1 MLFNS
6 LSFIVFLVI
15 VLTLYYSKI
24 FNWTNKKRMLLL
36 ASYVF
41 YGLWNPPLVVLLW
54 ISTVVDWTAGRKLAV
69 IENQR
74 KRKLWLL
81 LSMFVNLGFLAFFK
95 YGNFLLENFTLL
107 VNAIGWDF
115 KPLPMDI
122 ILPMGISFYTFQ
134 TMSYT
139 IDMYYKKT
147 KPYTGIEPART
158 FLDFALYVTFFP
170 QLVAGPIV
178 RAKDLITQFYEPK
191 KATVKQFLW
200 GLFLLT
206 IGLFQKVVLADT
218 LLSGT
223 ADDVFGAKDILNSVD
238 AWMGTLAFSGQIF
251 FDFAGYSTCAIG
263 IALMLGI
270 ILPDNF
276 KYPYAS
282 IGFSDL
288 WRRWHISL
296 SSWLRDYLYIPL
308 GGNRHGITRMYV
320 ALVLTMLLGGL
331 WHGAAWT
338 FVVWG
343 ALHGSYL
350 IIERL
355 LKNVVKI
362 KINAWNGILLALLTY
377 TCVNITWVFFRARE
391 FGTAKN
397 LITSM
402 FFMNEDGEKILQ
414 YIDILKVSI
423 VITLLF
429 ICHWIMRNTSM
440 KEMSTKV
447 NPWVFGIF
455 WAFLFFAIIISQGS
469 GEQFIYFQF

>member
-6 LSFIVFLVI
+6 LSFIIFLCI
-15 VLTLYYSKI
+15 VLILYYIKF
-24 FNWTNKKRMLLL
+24 FNWTSKKRMLLI

-41 YGLWNPPLVVLLW
+41 YGLWNPPLIILLW
-54 ISTVVDWTAGRKLAV
+54 ISTMVDWTAGNKLALE
-69 IENQR
+69 ENQQ

-95 YGNFLLENFTLL
+95 YGDFLLDNFITIA
-107 VNAIGWDF
+107 NAAGF
-115 KPLPMDI
+115 EYQPYKMDI

-139 IDMYYKKT
+139 IDMYYKKM
-147 KPYTGIEPART
+147 KPAKT

-178 RAKDLITQFYEPK
+178 RAQDLITQFYEPK
-191 KATVKQFLW
+191 KATIKQFIW

-206 IGLFQKVVLADT
+206 LGLFQKVVLADT
-218 LLSGT
+218 LLSST
-223 ADDVFGAKDILNSVD
+223 ADEVFKPGQILNFWD
-238 AWMGTLAFSGQIF
+238 AWTGTLAFSGQIF

-282 IGFSDL
+282 LGFSDL
-288 WRRWHISL
+288 WTRWHISL
-296 SSWLRDYLYIPL
+296 STWLRDYLYIPL
-308 GGNRHGITRMYV
+308 GGNRHGITRMYA
-320 ALVLTMLLGGL
+320 ALMITMLLGGL

-338 FVVWG
+338 FMVWG
-343 ALHGSYL
+343 GLHGTYL
-350 IIERL
+350 ILERL
-355 LKNVVKI
+355 QKQYLPFKI
-362 KINAWNGILLALLTY
+362 TVWNGMFLAFTTF

-391 FGTAKN
+391 FETAWN
-397 LITSM
+397 MIRSM
-402 FFMNEDGEKILQ
+402 FYLNPDGTKILQ
-414 YIDILKVSI
+414 TFDIIKVLTLISI
-423 VITLLF
+423 LF
-429 ICHWIMRNTSM
+429 VTHWFMRNTSV
-440 KEMSTKV
+440 KEVSLKTS
-447 NPWVFGIF
+447 PIILGIIWSIMF
-455 WAFLFFAIIISQGS
+455 FLIAIAQGS

>member
-6 LSFIVFLVI
+6 LSFVVFLVI
-15 VLTLYYSKI
+15 VLALYYSKLL
-24 FNWTNKKRMLLL
+24 NWTGKKRMLLF

-41 YGLWNPPLVVLLW
+41 YGLWNPPLVILLW
-54 ISTVVDWTAGRKLAV
+54 ISTFVDWVTGKKLAT
-69 IENQR
+69 EDNHR

-95 YGNFLLENFTLL
+95 YRDFMLDNFTT
-107 VNAIGWDF
+107 VMNTYGYGYQAQ
-115 KPLPMDI
+115 PMDI

-139 IDMYYKKT
+139 IDMYLRRTERAK
-147 KPYTGIEPART
+147 T

-178 RAKDLITQFYEPK
+178 RAGDLISQFYEEK
-191 KATVKQFLW
+191 RATINQFIW

-218 LLSGT
+218 LLS
-223 ADDVFGAKDILNSVD
+223 DVSDYVFGSKSILHGLD
-238 AWMGTLAFSGQIF
+238 AWVGTLAFSGQIF

-276 KYPYAS
+276 RYPYAA

-308 GGNRHGITRMYV
+308 GGNKHGIVRMYA
-320 ALVLTMLLGGL
+320 ALMITMLLGGL

-338 FVVWG
+338 FVIWG
-343 ALHGSYL
+343 ALHGIYL
-350 IIERL
+350 VIERM
-355 LKNVVKI
+355 LKGKITI
-362 KINAWNGILLALLTY
+362 KINAFNGILLALLTY
-377 TCVNITWVFFRARE
+377 ILVNFTWVFFRARE
-391 FGTAKN
+391 FSTAKN
-397 LITSM
+397 IITSM
-402 FFMNEDGEKILQ
+402 LFMNGDGEKIVGTFE
-414 YIDILKVSI
+414 IIKVL
-423 VITLLF
+423 VVVTLLF
-429 ICHWIMRNTSM
+429 ICHWMMRNTSM
-440 KEMSTKV
+440 KEVSEKT
-447 NPWVFGIF
+447 NPWILGVI
-455 WAFLFFAIIISQGS
+455 WAVMFFLIAIAQGS

>member
-6 LSFIVFLVI
+6 LSFVVFLGI
-15 VLTLYYSKI
+15 VLALYYSKLLS
-24 FNWTNKKRMLLL
+24 WTGKKRMLLL
-36 ASYVF
+36 SSYVF
-41 YGLWNPPLVVLLW
+41 YGMWNPPLVILLW
-54 ISTVVDWTAGRKLAV
+54 ISTAVDWTAGKKLTV
-69 IENQR
+69 LKDSP

-81 LSMFVNLGFLAFFK
+81 LSMVVNLGFLAFFK
-95 YGNFLLENFTLL
+95 YGDFLLENFTTV
-107 VNAIGWDF
+107 VNGLGWEF
-115 KPLPMDI
+115 QAQPMDI

-139 IDMYYKKT
+139 IDMYHRKN
-147 KPYTGIEPART
+147 ERART

-191 KATVKQFLW
+191 KATINQFIW
-200 GLFLLT
+200 GFFLLT
-206 IGLFQKVVLADT
+206 VGVFQKVVLADA
-218 LLSGT
+218 LLSST
-223 ADDVFGAKDILNSVD
+223 SDKVFDAGEVLHGLD
-238 AWMGTLAFSGQIF
+238 AWIGTLAFSGQIF

-276 KYPYAS
+276 RYPYAS

-320 ALVLTMLLGGL
+320 ALMLTMLLGGL

-338 FVVWG
+338 FVIWG
-343 ALHGSYL
+343 ALHGLYL
-350 IIERL
+350 IGERL
-355 LKNVVKI
+355 LKNIISI
-362 KINAWNGILLALLTY
+362 KVNAWNGILFALLTY
-377 TCVNITWVFFRARE
+377 TLVNITWVFFRAKDFISSKE
-391 FGTAKN
+391 I
-397 LITSM
+397 LSSM
-402 FFMNEDGEKILQ
+402 FFMNPEGKKILG
-414 YIDILKVSI
+414 IAEISKVGF
-423 VITLLF
+423 VITALF
-429 ICHWIMRNTSM
+429 LSHWIMRNSSM
-440 KEMSTKV
+440 KSVGEKTPS
-447 NPWVFGIF
+447 
-455 WAFLFFAIIISQGS
+455 WALGTGWAILFFLICLAQGS

>member
-1 MLFNS
+1 M
-6 LSFIVFLVI
+6 VI
-15 VLTLYYSKI
+15 VLALYYAK
-24 FNWTNKKRMLLL
+24 FFGWTNKKRMLLL

-41 YGLWNPPLVVLLW
+41 YGMWNPPLVILLW
-54 ISTVVDWTAGRKLAV
+54 ISTMVDWTAGNKLAV
-69 IENQR
+69 EENQR

-81 LSMFVNLGFLAFFK
+81 LSMFVNLGFLGFFK
-95 YGNFLLENFTLL
+95 YGDFLLENFITLA
-107 VNAIGWDF
+107 NAAGF
-115 KPLPMDI
+115 EYQPYQMDI

-139 IDMYYKKT
+139 IDMYYKKI
-147 KPYTGIEPART
+147 KPART

-191 KATVKQFLW
+191 KATAKQFIW

-206 IGLFQKVVLADT
+206 LGLFQKVVLADT

-223 ADDVFGAKDILNSVD
+223 ADEVFKPGQVLNFWD
-238 AWMGTLAFSGQIF
+238 AWSGTLAFSGQIF

-282 IGFSDL
+282 LGFSDL
-288 WRRWHISL
+288 WDRWHISL
-296 SSWLRDYLYIPL
+296 SNWLRDYLYIPL
-308 GGNRHGITRMYV
+308 GGNRHGITRMYA
-320 ALVLTMLLGGL
+320 ALMITMLLGGL

-338 FVVWG
+338 FMVWG
-343 ALHGSYL
+343 GLHGTYL
-350 IIERL
+350 ILEKL
-355 LKNVVKI
+355 QKQYLPFKI
-362 KINAWNGILLALLTY
+362 TTWNGMFLAFTTF

-391 FGTAKN
+391 FDTAWNMIQSMLYLNPDGTKVLQTFDIIKVLT
-397 LITSM
+397 LIA
-402 FFMNEDGEKILQ
+402 ILF
-414 YIDILKVSI
+414 V
-423 VITLLF
+423 T
-429 ICHWIMRNTSM
+429 HWFMRNTSV
-440 KEMSTKV
+440 KEVSRKV
-447 NPWVFGIF
+447 SPTILAIV
-455 WAFLFFAIIISQGS
+455 WAVMFFFIAIAQGS

>member
-15 VLTLYYSKI
+15 VLVLYYTKL
-24 FNWTNKKRMLLL
+24 FQWTNKKRMLLL

-41 YGLWNPPLVVLLW
+41 YGLWNPPLVILLW
-54 ISTVVDWTAGRKLAV
+54 ISTMVDWTAGNKLAV
-69 IENQR
+69 EENLR
-74 KRKLWLL
+74 KRKLWLF

-95 YGNFLLENFTLL
+95 YGNFLLENFTHCI
-107 VNAIGWDF
+107 NAMGMEYQAQ
-115 KPLPMDI
+115 PMDI

-139 IDMYYKKT
+139 IDMYHKK
-147 KPYTGIEPART
+147 IEPART

-178 RAKDLITQFYEPK
+178 RAKDLITQFYEEK
-191 KATVKQFLW
+191 KATANQFIW
-200 GLFLLT
+200 GTFLLT

-218 LLSGT
+218 LLAETSDT
-223 ADDVFGAKDILNSVD
+223 IFGSKNILNSLD
-238 AWMGTLAFSGQIF
+238 AWTGTLAFSGQIF

-276 KYPYAS
+276 RYPYAS

-288 WRRWHISL
+288 WKRWHISL

-308 GGNRHGITRMYV
+308 GGNKHGITRMYV
-320 ALVLTMLLGGL
+320 ALMLTMLLGGL

-343 ALHGSYL
+343 ALHCIYL
-350 IIERL
+350 VIERL
-355 LKNVVKI
+355 LKSKI
-362 KINAWNGILLALLTY
+362 QIKLNAFNGILLALLTY
-377 TCVNITWVFFRARE
+377 MLVNFTWVFFRARE
-391 FGTAKN
+391 FSTAKN
-397 LITSM
+397 MISSM
-402 FFMNEDGEKILQ
+402 LFMNDGEKILQ
-414 YIDILKVSI
+414 SFDIIKVFV

-429 ICHWIMRNTSM
+429 ICHWLMRNTSM
-440 KEMSTKV
+440 KEVSLKT
-447 NPWVFGIF
+447 PAWVLGIF
-455 WAFLFFAIIISQGS
+455 WAIMFFLIAIAQGS

>member
-6 LSFIVFLVI
+6 LSFVVFLVI
-15 VLTLYYSKI
+15 VLALYYTKLL
-24 FNWTNKKRMLLL
+24 NWTGKKRMLLF

-41 YGLWNPPLVVLLW
+41 YGLWNPPLVILLW
-54 ISTVVDWTAGRKLAV
+54 ISTAVDWVAGKKLAT
-69 IENQR
+69 EDNQR

-95 YGNFLLENFTLL
+95 YRDFMLDNFTT
-107 VNAIGWDF
+107 VMNTYGYGYQVQ
-115 KPLPMDI
+115 PMDI

-139 IDMYYKKT
+139 IDMYLRRTERAK
-147 KPYTGIEPART
+147 T

-178 RAKDLITQFYEPK
+178 RAGDLISQFYEEK
-191 KATVKQFLW
+191 RATINQFLW

-218 LLSGT
+218 LL
-223 ADDVFGAKDILNSVD
+223 ADTSDTVFGSKSILHGLD
-238 AWMGTLAFSGQIF
+238 AWVGTLAFSGQIF

-276 KYPYAS
+276 RYPYAS

-308 GGNRHGITRMYV
+308 GGNKHGIVRMYA
-320 ALVLTMLLGGL
+320 ALMITMLLGGL

-338 FVVWG
+338 FVIWG
-343 ALHGSYL
+343 ALHGIYL
-350 IIERL
+350 VVERM
-355 LKNVVKI
+355 LKGKIKI
-362 KINAWNGILLALLTY
+362 KINAFNGILLALLTY
-377 TCVNITWVFFRARE
+377 ILVNFTWVFFRARE
-391 FGTAKN
+391 FSTAKN
-397 LITSM
+397 MISSM
-402 FFMNEDGEKILQ
+402 LFMNSDGEKI
-414 YIDILKVSI
+414 IETFEVFKVL
-423 VITLLF
+423 VVVTLLF
-429 ICHWIMRNTSM
+429 ICHWMMRNTSM
-440 KEMSTKV
+440 KEVSEKT
-447 NPWVFGIF
+447 NPWILGVV
-455 WAFLFFAIIISQGS
+455 WAVMFFLIAIAQGS